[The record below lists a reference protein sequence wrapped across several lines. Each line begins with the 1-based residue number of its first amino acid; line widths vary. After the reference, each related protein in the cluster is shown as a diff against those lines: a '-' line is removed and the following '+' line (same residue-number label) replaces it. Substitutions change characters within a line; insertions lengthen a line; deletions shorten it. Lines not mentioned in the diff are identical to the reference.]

1 MAEGAK
7 DKEKVVIEEGAAPAP
22 AKSSKTKLIAIIAV
36 AVLLLG
42 GAGGAAYFFLLR
54 PKLAAA
60 KNDAPPE
67 DEAAA
72 EEGSDSAHGDKKEP
86 PASEH
91 GEKKEGGGEKG
102 EKGAKGGHGAK
113 GASES
118 NNVALEP
125 FIVNLNDPSGNR
137 YLKVDMVL
145 EMRGEGCAEAIAAK
159 RERLRDSIILLLRS
173 KTMADLQDVDGV
185 LNLKKEVITRANY
198 EQDRC
203 KALDLLFTDLVIQ

>member
-7 DKEKVVIEEGAAPAP
+7 DKEKVVIEEGAAAAP
-22 AKSSKTKLIAIIAV
+22 PKSSKTKLIVIIAV
-36 AVLLLG
+36 VVLLLG
-42 GAGGAAYFFLLR
+42 GGGGAAYFFVLK

-60 KNDAPPE
+60 KSDTPADAE
-67 DEAAA
+67 SEGEA
-72 EEGSDSAHGDKKEP
+72 ESAHGDKKEP

-91 GEKKEGGGEKG
+91 GEKKESGG

-113 GASES
+113 GAAES

>member
-1 MAEGAK
+1 MADSGK
-7 DKEKVVIEEGAAPAP
+7 DKDKVVIEGGEGGGDAPA
-22 AKSSKTKLIAIIAV
+22 AGKGSKKKLIAIIGAV
-36 AVLLLG
+36 AVLVLGGG
-42 GAGGAAYFFLLR
+42 GAGYFLVLR

-60 KNDAPPE
+60 KSDNPGDGE
-67 DEAAA
+67 DGESSH
-72 EEGSDSAHGDKKEP
+72 GSKSSDEHGD
-86 PASEH
+86 
-91 GEKKEGGGEKG
+91 GEKGSKEHKG
-102 EKGAKGGHGAK
+102 EKGGKNGEGA
-113 GASES
+113 AES
-118 NNVALEP
+118 NNVPLEP

-145 EMRGEGCAEAIAAK
+145 EMKGDGCADAIAKK

-173 KTMADLQDVDGV
+173 KSMADLQDTDGV